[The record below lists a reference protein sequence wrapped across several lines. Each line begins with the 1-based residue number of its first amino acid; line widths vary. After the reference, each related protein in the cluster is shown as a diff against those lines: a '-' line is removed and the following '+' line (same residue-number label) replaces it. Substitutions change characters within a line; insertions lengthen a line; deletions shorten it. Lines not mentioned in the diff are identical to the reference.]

1 MSESTQDRLEVL
13 QQQVDAALAW
23 AKGRAKECAIVLAS
37 GYYEYDR
44 EGLKFV
50 SERDALLKMI
60 DILEGRGDE

>member
-1 MSESTQDRLEVL
+1 MCVTVDR
-13 QQQVDAALAW
+13 VDAAIAW
-23 AKGRAKECAIVLAS
+23 AKGRAKECARVLAS

-44 EGLKFV
+44 EGLKYV